1 MYEFNYHRPSSL
13 DEAKEILGANAEAKL
28 LAGGMT
34 LLPTMKM
41 RLARP
46 SDLVDLSNIGGLAE
60 IKDTGDAIEIG
71 AMVRHAEVA
80 GSDDVR
86 AAIPALADLVET
98 IGDAQVRNRGTI
110 GGSVAN
116 SDPAADYPA
125 AVLGLNATVKT
136 DRREIPADD
145 YFKGMFETALEDGEI
160 ILAVRFPKP
169 ARAAYAKFP
178 NPASRYAV
186 VGVMVA
192 ELAGAIR
199 VAVTGAAG
207 CAFRITEMEDALSKD
222 FSAAALDGITVDA
235 AELNSDLHASS
246 EYRAHLVGVMAR
258 RAVNALGG

>member
-1 MYEFNYHRPSSL
+1 MYPFTYHRPQSL
-13 DEAKEILGANAEAKL
+13 DEVRKILGENQEAKL

-46 SDLVDLSNIGGLAE
+46 SDLVDMSGIDGLSDITDDG
-60 IKDTGDAIEIG
+60 KAIEIG

-80 GSDDVR
+80 SSDVVKN
-86 AAIPALADLVET
+86 AIPALAELAEH

-116 SDPAADYPA
+116 SDPSADYPA
-125 AVLGLNATVKT
+125 AVLGLNAVIKT
-136 DRREIPADD
+136 DRREIGADD
-145 YFKGMFETALEDGEI
+145 YFKGLFETALKPGEI

-169 ARAAYAKFP
+169 KRAAYAKFP

-192 ELAGAIR
+192 ETAGGIR
-199 VAVTGAAG
+199 VAVTGASG
-207 CAFRITEMEDALSKD
+207 CAFRINAMEKALAKK
-222 FSAAALDGITVDA
+222 FSAKALEGIGVDA
-235 AELNSDLHASS
+235 ADMNSDLHASA
-246 EYRAHLVGVMAR
+246 EYRAHLVGVMAK
-258 RAVNALGG
+258 RAVLALGG